1 MLIKTKKKIK
11 SLSHF
16 IWLVLLIIITSF
28 VTYFYE
34 TNKKSQY
41 ESLKKTLDNVY
52 FKKTFSKITSSLENR
67 YLILNYVVKEGDNYE
82 NIINNLEVSKY
93 EKKYFLKQ

>member
-1 MLIKTKKKIK
+1 MFTKFIKKTK

-52 FKKTFSKITSSLENR
+52 FKKTFSKITSNLENR
-67 YLILNYVVKEGDNYE
+67 YLMLNYVVKEGDNYE
-82 NIINNLEVSKY
+82 NIINKL
-93 EKKYFLKQ
+93 